1 MFQNSKLRYTETLNT
16 YISMPTGKQAVQ
28 ALIIVVCL
36 DFLNNCWFKIHEYV
50 EVDRMSVFLA
60 SLGY

>member
-1 MFQNSKLRYTETLNT
+1 
-16 YISMPTGKQAVQ
+16 MPTGKQAVQ